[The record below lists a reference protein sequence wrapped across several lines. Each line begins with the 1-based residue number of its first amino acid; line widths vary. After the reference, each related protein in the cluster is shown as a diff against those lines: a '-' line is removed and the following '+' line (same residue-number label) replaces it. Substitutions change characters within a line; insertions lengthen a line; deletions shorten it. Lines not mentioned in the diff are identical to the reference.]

1 MGRNVVSAISPGSSS
16 TVVVGAAGAR
26 GEAGALAGAGGAVQA
41 GVQAGAQAVGGGL
54 TGMQAAVQ
62 QTGLHGHL
70 QGTLAA
76 WLPQAPVRVITLVAP
91 APVLAPLQITFL

>member
-16 TVVVGAAGAR
+16 RGGGGGGGAGGVAG
-26 GEAGALAGAGGAVQA
+26 GGAGGGGAALAGA
-41 GVQAGAQAVGGGL
+41 QAGAQAVGGGL